1 MNEQGFHGYHDRILL
16 ETRKQSLEVN
26 IGTTELF
33 GTSYYQ
39 ASFPKITRGGL
50 LKNFCF
56 WLERTSWLWTHK
68 ETQRKWEKSL
78 WRSSAVEHPD
88 PLSTCFFPKCIL
100 CNSVDLAS
108 ASAGMVGGWWRGG
121 FAVSTL
127 SDRKRSCWA
136 IGRFP
141 RYFSILG
148 RLKLNCLMG
157 KVACLPLCR
166 ASEGRSQFED
176 PLPVE
181 GPLSWHCGY
190 SSPWSALC
198 SNHC

>member
-100 CNSVDLAS
+100 CNSVDLLLLLQ
-108 ASAGMVGGWWRGG
+108 GWWVGGEEE
-121 FAVSTL
+121 A
-127 SDRKRSCWA
+127 
-136 IGRFP
+136 
-141 RYFSILG
+141 
-148 RLKLNCLMG
+148 
-157 KVACLPLCR
+157 LPFLLCR
-166 ASEGRSQFED
+166 TGNALVGQMADSHDILASLED
-176 PLPVE
+176 
-181 GPLSWHCGY
+181 W
-190 SSPWSALC
+190 
-198 SNHC
+198 N